1 MSTRSNSNDGPS
13 TGHIHHLALSPEWH
27 AALSGD
33 RLYRRSSIDRTL
45 EQEGFVHCSF
55 PDQVQR
61 TADKYYRDR
70 ADVVLLTI
78 EPALID
84 AEIRHENTSGGTELF
99 PHVYGPIPVDA
110 VVAAR
115 PVALLEDGTLDITD
129 ALG

>member
-1 MSTRSNSNDGPS
+1 MSPDGPS
-13 TGHIHHLALSPEWH
+13 SGQIHHLALSPEWH
-27 AALSGD
+27 AALQGD

-55 PDQVQR
+55 PEQLQA
-61 TADKYYRDR
+61 TADRYYKHR

-78 EPALID
+78 EPSLVD

-115 PVALLEDGTLDITD
+115 PVTLLEDGTLDFAD

>member
-1 MSTRSNSNDGPS
+1 MSNDERS
-13 TGHIHHLALSPEWH
+13 AANHIHHLALAHEWH

-33 RLYRRSSIDRTL
+33 RRYRRSSIDRTL
-45 EQEGFVHCSF
+45 DEEGFVHCSF

-70 ADVVLLTI
+70 SDVVLLTI

-84 AEIRHENTSGGTELF
+84 DEIRHENTSGGTELF

-115 PVALLEDGTLDITD
+115 PVALLDDGTLDIGD